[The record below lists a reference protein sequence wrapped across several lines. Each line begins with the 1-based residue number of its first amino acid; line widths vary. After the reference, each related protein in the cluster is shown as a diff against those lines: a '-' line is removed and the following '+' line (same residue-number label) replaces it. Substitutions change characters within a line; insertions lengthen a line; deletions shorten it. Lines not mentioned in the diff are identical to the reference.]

1 MSTLIIGVLFVVALV
16 AIVGLVFVL
25 RSDRRPVQVDTQETP
40 PPLVPADASA
50 AMLEQEVPTNEAL
63 PVLPTP
69 TVPHSP
75 QTLDEQEERT
85 VPVARQDSVDSN
97 STASTAYDGT
107 YTAPVSEVRVRLNGQ
122 FYELAN
128 SLRDL
133 RQQASEME
141 QRLNVLTNMIDS
153 IERKQSVQHD
163 S

>member
-1 MSTLIIGVLFVVALV
+1 MSTLIIGALLVVALV

-25 RSDRRPVQVDTQETP
+25 RSDRRPVQVNTQETP

-50 AMLEQEVPTNEAL
+50 AALEQEIPTNEAL
-63 PVLPTP
+63 PVLPAQPVPQTP
-69 TVPHSP
+69 E
-75 QTLDEQEERT
+75 TLDEQEART
-85 VPVARQDSVDSN
+85 VPVARQDIADSN
-97 STASTAYDGT
+97 STVSTAYDGS
-107 YTAPVSEVRVRLNGQ
+107 YTPPVSEVRVRLNGQ

-153 IERKQSVQHD
+153 IERKQGVQHE
-163 S
+163 

>member
-25 RSDRRPVQVDTQETP
+25 RSERRPQQVDIQETP

-50 AMLEQEVPTNEAL
+50 SALEQEVPTNEAL
-63 PVLPTP
+63 PVLPAQP
-69 TVPHSP
+69 VPQASLE
-75 QTLDEQEERT
+75 QEQEEQT
-85 VPVARQDSVDSN
+85 VPVARQDSA
-97 STASTAYDGT
+97 TSTAYDGA
-107 YTAPVSEVRVRLNGQ
+107 YTQPVSEVRVRLNGQ

-141 QRLNVLTNMIDS
+141 QRLNVLTEMIDS
-153 IERKQSVQHD
+153 IERRQGV
-163 S
+163 